1 MQESPP
7 AKYKVLRD
15 ELIRAVRSG
24 EFKAGQRLPS
34 ERELAA
40 RFGVSHMTARQAVT
54 DLVEFELLERRS
66 RSGIYVHENSREKL
80 STKTLNLICYAGND
94 STTTQFLKFG
104 NQYAQKRGWRI
115 RMTRSYDGYER
126 PIVRS
131 VQAGEPSLVFLDLPD
146 LSKHMREAMIAANGR
161 AIMIGNRMD
170 SLGVPSV
177 MADDRLAIRMAVAHL
192 KEAGHEKIALIVNCC
207 DHPVISVQID
217 EWKKC
222 LAPKTSPSQ
231 LENLLIEFDQQD
243 FQSGAEVG
251 YEAITQYLQR
261 PDAEATAILCLDD
274 TIAMGAI
281 AACRDRG
288 LNVPEDMSF
297 VCAKDSDIMQYLHP
311 GVTVIDVGIENHV
324 QLALELFDAALAGE
338 LPENDRLRL
347 VQPKLVKRASVS
359 RRAVTF

>member
-7 AKYKVLRD
+7 AKYKILRD

-24 EFKAGQRLPS
+24 EFAAGQRLPS

-54 DLVEFELLERRS
+54 DLVDYELLERRS

-80 STKTLNLICYAGND
+80 STTTLNLICFASDD

-104 NQYAQKRGWRI
+104 NLYAQKRGWRV
-115 RMTRSYDGYER
+115 RMTRSHEGYER

-131 VQAGEPSLVFLDLPD
+131 VQAGEPSFIFLDLPG
-146 LSKHMREAMIAANGR
+146 LSKHLREAMIHANGR

-170 SLGVPSV
+170 DLGVPSV
-177 MADDRLAIRMAVAHL
+177 MADDRLAIRMAVSHL
-192 KEAGHEKIALIVNCC
+192 QAAGHENIALLYYWAE
-207 DHPVISVQID
+207 HPVISVQID

-222 LAPKTSPSQ
+222 LAPKTSPSL
-231 LENLLIEFDQQD
+231 LEKLLIEVEQKD
-243 FQSGAEVG
+243 FHSGAEAG
-251 YEAITQYLQR
+251 YDAVAQYLQR

-288 LNVPEDMSF
+288 LKVPEDMSF
-297 VCAKDSDIMQYLHP
+297 VCAMDSDIMHFSNP
-311 GVTVIDVGIENHV
+311 GVTVIDVGIENHI
-324 QLALELFDAALAGE
+324 QFALELFDAALAGK
-338 LPENDRLRL
+338 LPDDDRLRL
-347 VQPKLVKRASVS
+347 VQPKLVKRASVCK
-359 RRAVTF
+359 RAVT